1 MAESDRMVH
10 YDDGATL
17 LDSSTG
23 NVGHPDPVRHPG
35 HSDPVHSVRLL
46 GSINAVMSSLDA
58 GPHCYQRLSASVS
71 STASSAV
78 PVLHVYRR
86 RWYIL
91 FIFTTFSFV
100 QVQSVFSFVGFL
112 SLFIKWREID
122 TLNLNLVMFWH
133 QSAIAACWALLP
145 VLMYLDYL

>member
-23 NVGHPDPVRHPG
+23 NVGRPDPVHHPG

-112 SLFIKWREID
+112 SLFIK
-122 TLNLNLVMFWH
+122 
-133 QSAIAACWALLP
+133 
-145 VLMYLDYL
+145 